1 MEPSA
6 CPWCG
11 QWTRYEMVRGHY
23 ECRQCKRPVA
33 DCCDGEQEEIW
44 DDLSSKAGA

>member
-1 MEPSA
+1 MEPSD

-23 ECRQCKRPVA
+23 ECRQCKRVVA

-44 DDLSSKAGA
+44 DDLTSKAGA